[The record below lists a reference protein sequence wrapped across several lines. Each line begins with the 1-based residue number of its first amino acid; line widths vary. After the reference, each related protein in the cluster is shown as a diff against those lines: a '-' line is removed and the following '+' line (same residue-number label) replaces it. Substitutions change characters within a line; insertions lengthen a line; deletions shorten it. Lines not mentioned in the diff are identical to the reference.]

1 MARAASRATTAT
13 ATPRSSRSRARLK
26 PLGAR
31 ALWICGQRHALPTT
45 PQGHQQQ
52 RSVNVLPKSVKLTC
66 YRHVDRVDL
75 AGKGQRAHDA
85 NWEADHLGASANA
98 EQRVM
103 EDMKWLGSSSANTS
117 TSPTKRARSRMERE
131 SLMSSQSAITPL
143 AEAYSS
149 PAGVGR
155 NTLSRSPE

>member
-66 YRHVDRVDL
+66 YRQSEKILVEVRKTVADCAIGDRD
-75 AGKGQRAHDA
+75 AGDVAVAAREGAEIV
-85 NWEADHLGASANA
+85 EA
-98 EQRVM
+98 
-103 EDMKWLGSSSANTS
+103 
-117 TSPTKRARSRMERE
+117 
-131 SLMSSQSAITPL
+131 AID
-143 AEAYSS
+143 
-149 PAGVGR
+149 VK
-155 NTLSRSPE
+155 